1 MMMDNR
7 PEIDC
12 DTLRKLVSQ
21 FSLVEDCDFIKDGSL
36 RIATPFNYPN
46 GSQVD
51 LFLGYSNGLFSQ
63 YVLSDYGLTANYLL
77 DMHIKPWSTS
87 KRRQLIQDICETLEV
102 ESDTGVFR
110 VALGR
115 EIENLSSAIVRLAQA
130 CIRVS
135 DLSFTQR
142 LQNSATF
149 QESVEEFIAGAE
161 LTYETEPVL
170 IGALNNPVKV
180 DFRVKGAK
188 VLSLV
193 QTLSAPNPTNA
204 HPKSVE
210 VFTRWFD
217 LQSHNG
223 QRHQFVTVFDTINSF
238 KEYDLERLA
247 LVSTV
252 VGFPEERE
260 ELQEILAA

>member
-1 MMMDNR
+1 MINDR
-7 PEIDC
+7 PRVDCQSLKEI
-12 DTLRKLVSQ
+12 VSK
-21 FSLVEDCDFIKDGSL
+21 FSLVEDCDIVSSGAL

-51 LFLGYSNGLFSQ
+51 LFLEHSNDLFPQ
-63 YVLSDYGLTANYLL
+63 YILSDYGLTANYLL
-77 DMHIKPWSTS
+77 DMHINAWSTS

-102 ESDTGVFR
+102 DLDTGVFR
-110 VALGR
+110 ISLGQD
-115 EIENLSSAIVRLAQA
+115 ITSLSSAIVRLAQA

-142 LQNSATF
+142 LQSSATF
-149 QESVEEFIAGAE
+149 QENVEEFIAGAD
-161 LTYETEPVL
+161 LPYESEPVL
-170 IGALNNPVKV
+170 VGALGNPVKV

-188 VLSLV
+188 VISLV
-193 QTLSAPNPTNA
+193 QTLSAPNPVNA

-223 QRHQFVTVFDTINSF
+223 QRHQFVSVFDTVNSF
-238 KEYDLERLA
+238 KGYDLERLS

-252 VGFPEERE
+252 VGFPEEQE
-260 ELQEILAA
+260 ALKEILAA

>member
-1 MMMDNR
+1 MINSL
-7 PEIDC
+7 PQVDC
-12 DTLRKLVSQ
+12 QSLKGIVSK
-21 FSLVEDCDFIKDGSL
+21 FSLVEDCDVVNSGAL

-51 LFLGYSNGLFSQ
+51 LFLECSNNLFPQ

-77 DMHIKPWSTS
+77 DMHIRAWGTS

-102 ESDTGVFR
+102 NMDAGVFQIP
-110 VALGR
+110 LGQDMAS
-115 EIENLSSAIVRLAQA
+115 LSSAIVRLAQA

-135 DLSFTQR
+135 DLSCTQR
-142 LQNSATF
+142 LLSSVTF
-149 QESVEEFIAGAE
+149 QENVEEFIAGAE
-161 LTYETEPVL
+161 LPYEAEPVL
-170 IGALNNPVKV
+170 IGAFGNPVKV
-180 DFRVKGAK
+180 DFRVKGSK
-188 VLSLV
+188 ILSLV

-204 HPKSVE
+204 HPKSIE

-223 QRHQFVTVFDTINSF
+223 HRHQFVTVFDTINSF
-238 KEYDLERLA
+238 KEYDLERLS

-252 VGFPEERE
+252 VGFPEDRE
-260 ELQEILAA
+260 ELREILAA

>member
-1 MMMDNR
+1 MTNNL
-7 PEIDC
+7 PQVDC
-12 DTLRKLVSQ
+12 QSLREVISKS
-21 FSLVEDCDFIKDGSL
+21 SLVEDCDVVSSGAL
-36 RIATPFNYPN
+36 RIVTPFNFPN
-46 GSQVD
+46 GSQID
-51 LFLGYSNGLFSQ
+51 LFLERSNDLFSQ

-77 DMHIKPWSTS
+77 DMHIKAWSTS
-87 KRRQLIQDICETLEV
+87 KRRQLIQDICEILEV
-102 ESDTGVFR
+102 DSDAGVFR
-110 VALGR
+110 IALGR
-115 EIENLSSAIVRLAQA
+115 DIATLSSAIVRLAQA

-142 LQNSATF
+142 LQSSATF
-149 QESVEEFIAGAE
+149 QENVEEFIAGAN
-161 LTYETEPVL
+161 LQYEIEPVL

-180 DFRVKGAK
+180 DFRVKGSK

-223 QRHQFVTVFDTINSF
+223 LRHQFVTVFDTINSF
-238 KEYDLERLA
+238 KEYDLERLS

-252 VGFPEERE
+252 VGFPEEIE